1 MDMRKV
7 LHDSYTDTPRTLYP
21 LLQPFYHYFDRRRL
35 GDLDGCSTSIDMLV
49 PAASSADLF
58 LYKRFGLVV
67 SSAEEL
73 PVRMCLD
80 KPGSSMELE
89 GAVVV
94 WCESLFPGDGGSM
107 DEEE

>member
-35 GDLDGCSTSIDMLV
+35 GDLDG
-49 PAASSADLF
+49 DLF
-58 LYKRFGLVV
+58 LYKRFGFVV

-80 KPGSSMELE
+80 KPGSSRELE